1 MNIQKIP
8 MRPVI
13 CLLLVMFL
21 VMSFFS
27 VSAFADE
34 LVLAEGIDS
43 YTPDMIYSIAKAF
56 VPEFTNED
64 ASVFYDYDDYDLD
77 VRFLLYL
84 ESSGTLLV
92 EVNELYNFAAYWEE
106 GFSASYPG
114 FSVDVDCLVDT
125 SVSYF
130 DSGITYYPFSCPR
143 EAVVLS
149 GSETELT
156 VIPAPDTES
165 TVPPETEAPIVPA
178 PVIPDST
185 LSQAVSSNTIS
196 SVLDQVMDL
205 LPVALSCIVGFIAIR
220 KGLSFLESILHSA

>member
-13 CLLLVMFL
+13 CLLLVLFL

-64 ASVFYDYDDYDLD
+64 ASVFYDYDGYDLD
-77 VRFLLYL
+77 VRCLLYL

-92 EVNELYNFAAYWEE
+92 DSTELYNFAAFWEE

-114 FSVDVDCLVDT
+114 SSVDVDSLFDT
-125 SVSYF
+125 SMSYF
-130 DSGITYYPFSCPR
+130 DAGSYYFPFSCPR
-143 EAVVLS
+143 DAVVLS
-149 GSETELT
+149 GSQTELT
-156 VIPAPDTES
+156 VILAPDTES
-165 TVPPETEAPIVPA
+165 TVPPETETPIVPA